1 MWSFIYGLM
10 EANNSKDFSIDFF
23 FKIFFWWRLFLKSLL
38 NFSLF
43 YASVLCFSILAKSHV
58 GS

>member
-1 MWSFIYGLM
+1 M

-23 FKIFFWWRLFLKSLL
+23 LRFFLMETIFKVFIEFL
-38 NFSLF
+38 LF
-43 YASVLCFSILAKSHV
+43 YASVLCFSVLAKSHM